1 MPDQHLSAPQNVLVP
16 LPALPRAALLHAR
29 RMVEIKK
36 RSGRRF
42 LRLLPPLALFPS
54 VYVSSAL
61 GACRF
66 FRSSA
71 ELVQPFRATYAKNSP
86 LSVVLSVAP
95 LVFPMASSA
104 AAPPVTN
111 AVLTKNAK
119 RRAKKKLQR
128 SQSEIPQKSSVSKES
143 YESSPQARVEDEAA
157 LPSYIE
163 APPDPVA
170 APLPD
175 MDDEMFASFSSVLER
190 FQPQETDA
198 PNPKGQVLYSDDDMY
213 SDDEQPRLP
222 QSTMSRKKLRELQRM
237 SVAELKQLVHHPEA
251 VEWADVASPDP
262 RLLIHLKSY
271 RNAVPVPSHW
281 GHKREYLSHRRG
293 TEKPPYE
300 LPSYIAETGIATLR
314 NAVTSAEANKT
325 LKAKTRERVQPKMAR
340 MDIDY
345 QRLHDAFFRFQ
356 TKPPM
361 TQYGETYFEGRDG
374 GSRARHRRPGDL
386 SEALREALSIPPLA
400 PLPWLIAMQRHG
412 PPPSYPHMRIPGLN
426 APIPEGAQWG
436 FHPGGWGRPPID
448 EKGQPIYGDVFGENK
463 QEHQDLFEL
472 DIPQR
477 ELWGEIAVDEEDY
490 DEDSD
495 EDEEQD
501 ENEEGTDEDMDEDED
516 EDEPAVTE
524 ADHFVPTSGLE
535 TPSGIQSVLAGLE
548 TPAHIELRKSVPTP
562 SQPNGPPP
570 SLYQILP
577 EREAGAQGHGF
588 MGSDHVYDM
597 NASRPHNST

>member
-1 MPDQHLSAPQNVLVP
+1 
-16 LPALPRAALLHAR
+16 
-29 RMVEIKK
+29 MVEIKK
-36 RSGRRF
+36 SEAVEDF
-42 LRLLPPLALFPS
+42 FAYSPVLCSTACTSARLCL
-54 VYVSSAL
+54 
-61 GACRF
+61 
-66 FRSSA
+66 
-71 ELVQPFRATYAKNSP
+71 LV
-86 LSVVLSVAP
+86 
-95 LVFPMASSA
+95 ASSA
-104 AAPPVTN
+104 ARPNNYCHSDLPPPKIFAIANCPERDALVLPMATP
-111 AVLTKNAK
+111 AGTPQATKSTLTKNAK

-128 SQSEIPQKSSVSKES
+128 SQPEEVQTPSGSKES
-143 YESSPQARVEDEAA
+143 FKSSLQVHEEDDTT

-163 APPDPVA
+163 APLDPVP

-175 MDDEMFASFSSVLER
+175 MDDNMIASFTSVLER
-190 FQPQETDA
+190 FR
-198 PNPKGQVLYSDDDMY
+198 PKESDVPHLKGEVLYSDDDMY
-213 SDDEQPRLP
+213 SDDEHPRLP

-237 SVAELKQLVHHPEA
+237 SVAELKQLVQHPEA

-271 RNAVPVPSHW
+271 RNTIPVPSHW

-293 TEKPPYE
+293 MEKPPYE

-356 TKPPM
+356 TKPLM
-361 TQYGETYFEGRDG
+361 TQYGETYFEGKDG

-463 QEHQDLFEL
+463 QEHEDVFVR
-472 DIPQR
+472 DGPQR
-477 ELWGEIAVDEEDY
+477 ELWGEIAADEEEY
-490 DEDSD
+490 DEDSEDDQELD
-495 EDEEQD
+495 EDEEDSD
-501 ENEEGTDEDMDEDED
+501 EAMDEDQ
-516 EDEPAVTE
+516 DEPTVTE
-524 ADHFVPTSGLE
+524 SVQSVPSSGLE

-548 TPAHIELRKSVPTP
+548 TPAHIELRKSAPTP
-562 SQPNGPPP
+562 SDQPNETPP
-570 SLYQILP
+570 SLYQVLP

-597 NASRPHNST
+597 SASRQHQST

>member
-1 MPDQHLSAPQNVLVP
+1 MVL
-16 LPALPRAALLHAR
+16 
-29 RMVEIKK
+29 
-36 RSGRRF
+36 
-42 LRLLPPLALFPS
+42 
-54 VYVSSAL
+54 
-61 GACRF
+61 
-66 FRSSA
+66 
-71 ELVQPFRATYAKNSP
+71 
-86 LSVVLSVAP
+86 
-95 LVFPMASSA
+95 PMATPAGTPQATKS
-104 AAPPVTN
+104 T
-111 AVLTKNAK
+111 LTKNAK

-128 SQSEIPQKSSVSKES
+128 SQPEEVQTPSGSKES
-143 YESSPQARVEDEAA
+143 FKSSLQVHEEDDTT

-163 APPDPVA
+163 APPDPVP

-175 MDDEMFASFSSVLER
+175 MDDNMIASFTSVLER
-190 FQPQETDA
+190 FRPKESDV
-198 PNPKGQVLYSDDDMY
+198 PHPKGEVLYSDDDMY
-213 SDDEQPRLP
+213 SDDEHPRLP

-237 SVAELKQLVHHPEA
+237 SVAELKQLVQHPEA

-271 RNAVPVPSHW
+271 RNTIPVPSHW

-293 TEKPPYE
+293 MEKPPYE

-356 TKPPM
+356 TKPLM
-361 TQYGETYFEGRDG
+361 TQYGETYFEGKDG

-463 QEHQDLFEL
+463 QEHEDVFVR
-472 DIPQR
+472 DGPQR
-477 ELWGEIAVDEEDY
+477 ELWGEIAADEEEY
-490 DEDSD
+490 DEDSEDDQELD
-495 EDEEQD
+495 EDEEDSD
-501 ENEEGTDEDMDEDED
+501 EAMDEDQ
-516 EDEPAVTE
+516 DEPTVTE
-524 ADHFVPTSGLE
+524 SVQSVPSSGLE

-548 TPAHIELRKSVPTP
+548 TPAHIELRKSAPTP
-562 SQPNGPPP
+562 SDQPNETPP
-570 SLYQILP
+570 SLYQVLP

-597 NASRPHNST
+597 SASRQHQST